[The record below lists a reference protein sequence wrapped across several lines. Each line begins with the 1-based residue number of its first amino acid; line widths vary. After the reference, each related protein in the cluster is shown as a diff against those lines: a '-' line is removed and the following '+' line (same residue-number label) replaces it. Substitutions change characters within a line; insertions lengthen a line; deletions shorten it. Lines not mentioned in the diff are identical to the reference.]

1 VSRANLMAGTS
12 TEGDRAMRI
21 EQLGPGDEERVL
33 AAADLFDDAPDPA
46 WTAAFFARDGHH
58 LLMAFEGERAVGF
71 VSGVETIHP
80 DKGIELFVYE
90 LGVHEDHRR
99 KGIAGALLDELEAIA
114 AAQGCHGL
122 WVATESDNVA
132 ALATYRSAS
141 YTPPE
146 PCVVLVREL
155 GEPGEG

>member
-1 VSRANLMAGTS
+1 MK
-12 TEGDRAMRI
+12 I
-21 EQLGPGDEERVL
+21 ERLGPGDEGRVL
-33 AAADLFDDAPDPA
+33 AAADLFDEAPDPA
-46 WTAAFFARDGHH
+46 WTAAFFAREGHH
-58 LLMAFEGERAVGF
+58 LVMAFEDEQGVGF

-80 DKGIELFVYE
+80 DKGIELFLYE

-99 KGIAGALLDELEAIA
+99 KGIAGALLDELATIA
-114 AAQGCHGL
+114 TERGCHGM
-122 WVATESDNVA
+122 WVATEADNVA

-155 GEPGEG
+155 DPPAAARTDRPIGPR

>member
-1 VSRANLMAGTS
+1 
-12 TEGDRAMRI
+12 MRI
-21 EQLGPGDEERVL
+21 QRLGPGDEERVL
-33 AAADLFDDAPDPA
+33 AAGDLFDLPPDPG
-46 WTAAFFARDGHH
+46 WTAAFFARPGHH
-58 LLMAFEGERAVGF
+58 LIMAFEGEQGVGF

-80 DKGIELFVYE
+80 DKGVELFVYE

-99 KGIAGALLDELEAIA
+99 KGIARALLDELAAIA
-114 AAQGCHGL
+114 AEQGCHGM

-146 PCVVLVREL
+146 PCVVLARSVDPRR
-155 GEPGEG
+155 